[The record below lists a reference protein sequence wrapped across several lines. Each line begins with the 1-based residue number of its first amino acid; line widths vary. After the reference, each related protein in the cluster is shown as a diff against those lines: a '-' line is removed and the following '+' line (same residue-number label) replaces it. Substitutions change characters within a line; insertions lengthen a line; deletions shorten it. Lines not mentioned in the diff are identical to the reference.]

1 MSQCV
6 VLDGSKIKPSSKIG
20 PMVII
25 AADQTCKIAVEDNY
39 ENSDGEDNT
48 DDDEDIK
55 SEDLDQDVDHQ
66 EGDTKREIALLF
78 YKMPLR
84 LCNTIYFTL

>member
-1 MSQCV
+1 
-6 VLDGSKIKPSSKIG
+6 
-20 PMVII
+20 MVII

-66 EGDTKREIALLF
+66 EGDTKRETA
-78 YKMPLR
+78 
-84 LCNTIYFTL
+84 